1 MPTRH
6 LGLVVS
12 IFFPQFYCIGV
23 KILITYLDDNQVK
36 YVGYQ
41 NFLNPE
47 VGYQFNWLS
56 KQSKTN

>member
-1 MPTRH
+1 MLTRH

-41 NFLNPE
+41 KNLNPE
-47 VGYQFNWLS
+47 VGYQFN
-56 KQSKTN
+56 